1 MRELWELREIVWR
14 NRWRYA
20 AGLLSVLL
28 VDLLQLAIPKV
39 LERVTDALK
48 SGQAGPRFL
57 LWHIGLLLVLATGI
71 FVFRYFWRWFVFGV
85 ARTIEY
91 ELRNRLMAHYLHL
104 DAAWHQQ
111 RKVGDLMAHATN
123 DIPLVRFAF
132 GGGMVMAVDAAILIS
147 LTVFMMAFTIDAK
160 LTAVALLPMPLLA
173 AVALFFGRAVHRRTR
188 EAQEAFSHLT
198 DEVQEALS
206 GLRVLKAFALEAQ
219 MQRRFAAVAES
230 ARNRNL
236 AVARVQAL
244 FQPLVQLLF
253 GLSLLL
259 TLAYGGALV
268 IRGVITLGEFVA
280 FTAYLGLLT
289 WPMLAIGWMINVF
302 QRGAA
307 AMARLNAIFAE
318 RPTVR
323 DDARAVTKAAEGGKT
338 DPGKENAVVAAREA
352 GAVQGA
358 AFPRLRGEI
367 VIRHLT
373 FTYPQA
379 EEPALR
385 DVSLTIPA
393 GARVGIV
400 GRTGSG
406 KTTLVNLLARLY
418 DVPEG
423 TIWID
428 GREIHT
434 IPLAVLRRNIAV
446 VPQDH
451 FLFSDTIRGNVVY
464 GVDAW
469 TEDAVQAAVQAA
481 QLQRDLAA
489 FPEGLETVVGE
500 RGVALSGGQK
510 QRVAIARALL
520 KDAPILIL
528 DDALSA
534 VDAETETALL
544 ESLRPLMHGR
554 TTIIVAHRLS
564 AVRDCDK
571 IVVLDEG
578 RVVEEGTHEELLAR
592 GGLYRQLYETQ
603 QLEAQV
609 DAESADV
616 PDEVSVGQKEVSR

>member
-1 MRELWELREIVWR
+1 LYTGGGGDVMRELWELREIVWR

-28 VDLLQLAIPKV
+28 VDLLQLAVPKV
-39 LERVTDALK
+39 LEHLTDALRT
-48 SGQAGPRFL
+48 GQATPRL
-57 LWHIGLLLVLATGI
+57 LMEYIGVLLALAAGI
-71 FVFRYFWRWFVFGV
+71 FLFRYLWRWLVFGV

-91 ELRNRLMAHYLHL
+91 ELRNRLMAHYLRL

-147 LTVFMMAFTIDAK
+147 LTVFMMAFTIDAR
-160 LTAVALLPMPLLA
+160 LTAVALLPMPLM
-173 AVALFFGRAVHRRTR
+173 AVLALFFGRSVHRRTR
-188 EAQEAFSHLT
+188 EAQEAFSRLT

-206 GLRVLKAFALEAQ
+206 GLRVLKAFALEAH
-219 MQRRFAAVAES
+219 MQRRFATVAETAR
-230 ARNRNL
+230 ARNM
-236 AVARVQAL
+236 AVARLQAL

-259 TLAYGGALV
+259 TLAYGGTLV
-268 IRGVITLGEFVA
+268 IRGTITLGEFVA

-289 WPMLAIGWMINVF
+289 WPMLAIGWMINIF

-318 RPTVR
+318 QPTVR
-323 DDARAVTKAAEGGKT
+323 DVRPVTEPIEVAAARAPE
-338 DPGKENAVVAAREA
+338 PARD
-352 GAVQGA
+352 
-358 AFPRLRGEI
+358 RLRGEI

-373 FTYPQA
+373 FAYPQA

-393 GARVGIV
+393 GARVGLV

-406 KTTLVNLLARLY
+406 KTTLVQLLARLY
-418 DVPEG
+418 EVPEG
-423 TIWID
+423 AIWID

-434 IPLAVLRRNIAV
+434 IPLAVLRRDIAV

-451 FLFSDTIRGNVVY
+451 FLFSDTIRANVVY

-469 TEDAVQAAVQAA
+469 TEEAVQAAVQAA

-489 FPEGLETVVGE
+489 FPDGLETVVGE

-544 ESLRPLMHGR
+544 ESLRPLMQGR

-571 IVVLDEG
+571 IVVLDGG

-603 QLEAQV
+603 RLEAWV
-609 DAESADV
+609 DAEAAEALSDASAGRR
-616 PDEVSVGQKEVSR
+616 EVAR